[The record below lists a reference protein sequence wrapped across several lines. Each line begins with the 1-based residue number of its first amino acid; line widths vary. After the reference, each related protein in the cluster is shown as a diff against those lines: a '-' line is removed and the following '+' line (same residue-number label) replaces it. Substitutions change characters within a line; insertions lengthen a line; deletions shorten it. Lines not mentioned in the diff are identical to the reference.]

1 MAEPTPHMED
11 IIKGLKERAKELLCL
26 YRVDEVLNSGE
37 SSWEVKFQKI
47 LEAIPPG
54 FQYPEVCEA
63 RLSFS
68 GMVFHTPGFRETPWV
83 LGEDLRIRGEVVGE
97 LEVFY
102 SAERPEHDEGPFL
115 REERKLLKT
124 LADQIGFHL
133 THEELATAWET
144 WESTLNLFDVG
155 DGKKWKVIIEFLDRA
170 DPQLL
175 QRVNRRML
183 NHLRWKGVEG
193 LDSLVY
199 VPDRDEGEADSEDD
213 NRPLNLE
220 RLRKTPISTDAVF
233 RLAAEHCSEAEI
245 LSCVQ
250 TWINQDK
257 LSFLV
262 NTLEWQE
269 SSLGDIMEALERF
282 SVLQVEETTLP
293 RSVLNVLRA
302 ALLRRFFTDQI
313 DYINIGKEYI
323 TLEDFRRLSRRLI
336 HPPNSHGKLGGKSAG
351 MFLAWKILERSAE
364 ELKDLEDIRVPRTW
378 HIASDALIAFVRYN
392 NLEDVYDRKYL
403 EVDEVRRQYP
413 YVIQVFKSSPFPP
426 ELMNGL
432 AAVLEDLGD
441 RPLIVRSSSL
451 LEDRT
456 GSAFSG
462 KYKSL
467 FLANQGSK
475 SERLYALRDAVAEV
489 YASVFGPD
497 PIGYRAERNLLDVHE
512 EMGIMIQEVVGTRVG
527 RYYLPAFAGVAF
539 SNNEFR
545 WSPRISRED
554 GLVRLVPG
562 LGTRAVDRLADDYP
576 VLLAPG
582 QPGLRVNTT
591 PDEIVRYSPKNV
603 DLIDLEK
610 ASFET
615 VPLADL
621 LKECG
626 NDLPLAR
633 RILSLVD
640 HDEIHRPGGL
650 RIDFEKQEGVATFE
664 GLAAETPFVRQMAS
678 LLDIL
683 REKLGTPVDVEFAS
697 DGEHLFLL
705 QCRPQTDVEGSTPA
719 PIPRDLPRDRILF
732 SANRFISNGRISDI
746 THIVYVDPQAYADLS
761 ELADL
766 RGVGEAVGRLNRL
779 LPKRQ
784 FILMGPGR
792 WGSRGDIRLGVRV
805 TYSDIS
811 NTALLV
817 EIARKTGNYVPDL
830 SFGTHFF
837 QDLVEARI
845 RYLPLY
851 PDEPENVFNEPFFR
865 KADNLLGEL
874 VPELGHL
881 SDVVR
886 VIEVPRETDGL
897 VLRVLLNADLDEAV
911 GVLVEGTSY
920 ESHRP
925 AAGRRPRKERPL
937 EGPQEDCWQW
947 RLRMAERIAS
957 HLDPD
962 RFGVKGVW
970 VFGST
975 KNATAGPASDIDL
988 LVHFDGTG
996 DQRAQLEVWLEGWS
1010 LSLNE
1015 VNYLRTGYQCR
1026 GLLDVHIITDADIQA
1041 RSSFAVK
1048 IGAITDPARP
1058 LPLGTAVHSK

>member
-1 MAEPTPHMED
+1 MTESTRPMDD
-11 IIKGLKERAKELLCL
+11 IIRGLQERAKELLCL
-26 YRVDEVLNSGE
+26 YRVDEVLRSEE
-37 SSWEVKFQKI
+37 SSWEVKFQEI

-54 FQYPEVCEA
+54 FQYPEVCDA
-63 RLSFS
+63 RISFS
-68 GMVFHTPGFRETPWV
+68 GRDFQTSSFRESPWV
-83 LGEDLRIRGEVVGE
+83 LREDLRIRGEAVGS

-102 SAERPEHDEGPFL
+102 TEERPDHDEGPFL

-124 LADQIGFHL
+124 LADQIGFQL
-133 THEELATAWET
+133 THEELANAWET
-144 WESTLNLFDVG
+144 WESALNLFDVG
-155 DGKKWKVIIEFLDRA
+155 EGKKWKVIIEFLDRA

-193 LDSLVY
+193 LDALLNVTDAAGTE
-199 VPDRDEGEADSEDD
+199 PRLEDD
-213 NRPLNLE
+213 NRPLNLQL
-220 RLRKTPISTDAVF
+220 LREMPIPTDRVF
-233 RLAAEHCSEAEI
+233 RIAAEHCSEEE
-245 LSCVQ
+245 LLNCVQ

-257 LSFLV
+257 LSFLI
-262 NTLEWQE
+262 NTMEWQE
-269 SSLGDIMEALERF
+269 SSLADIAEALERF
-282 SVLQVEETTLP
+282 KVLQMEEASLP

-313 DYINIGKEYI
+313 EYINIGKEYAN
-323 TLEDFRRLSRRLI
+323 LEDFRRLTLRLI

-351 MFLAWKILERSAE
+351 MFLAWKILERSAGELE
-364 ELKDLEDIRVPRTW
+364 ELEDIRVPRTW
-378 HIASDALIAFVRYN
+378 HIASDALISFVRYN

-403 EVDEVRRQYP
+403 EIDEVRRQYP
-413 YVIQVFKSSPFPP
+413 YVMQVFKSSPFPP

-441 RPLIVRSSSL
+441 KPLIVRSSSL

-475 SERLYALRDAVAEV
+475 SERLQALRDAVAEV

-497 PIGYRAERNLLDVHE
+497 PIEYRAERNLLDVHE
-512 EMGIMIQEVVGTRVG
+512 EMGIMIQEVVGVRVG
-527 RYYLPAFAGVAF
+527 RYYLPAFAGVAV

-545 WSPRISRED
+545 WSPRIKRED

-582 QPGLRVNTT
+582 QPGLRVNATA
-591 PDEIVRYSPKNV
+591 DEIIRYSPKNV

-610 ASFET
+610 GSFET

-626 NDLPLAR
+626 NELPLAR
-633 RILSLVD
+633 RILSLVE
-640 HDEIHRPGGL
+640 HDEIRRPGGL
-650 RIDFEKQEGVATFE
+650 RIDFEEQEAVATFE
-664 GLAAETPFVRQMAS
+664 GLATETPFVRQMAS
-678 LLDIL
+678 LLKVL

-705 QCRPQTDVEGSTPA
+705 QCRPQTDAEGTTPA
-719 PIPRDLPRDRILF
+719 PIPRDLPRDKVLF
-732 SANRFISNGRISDI
+732 SAHRFVSNGRIPDI
-746 THIVYVDPQAYADLS
+746 THVVYVEGEAYANLP
-761 ELADL
+761 ELGDL
-766 RGVGEAVGRLNRL
+766 RDVGKAVGRLNKL

-817 EIARKTGNYVPDL
+817 EVARKTGNYVPDL

-837 QDLVEARI
+837 QDLVEAQI

-851 PDEPENVFNEPFFR
+851 PDEPGNLFNESFFR
-865 KADNLLGEL
+865 RGRNLLEDL
-874 VPELGHL
+874 LPDMGHL
-881 SDVVR
+881 SETIR
-886 VIEVPRETDGL
+886 VIEVPRETDGQ

-911 GVLVEGTSY
+911 GVLMDPV
-920 ESHRP
+920 
-925 AAGRRPRKERPL
+925 
-937 EGPQEDCWQW
+937 PQEGVGEAVGRSRRRRQVQPSQQDDYWQW
-947 RLRMAERIAS
+947 RMRMAERIAS
-957 HLDPD
+957 LMDPD
-962 RFGVKGVW
+962 RFGIKGMW

-975 KNATAGPASDIDL
+975 KNATAGPGSDIDL
-988 LVHFDGTG
+988 LVHFDGTP
-996 DQRAQLEVWLEGWS
+996 DQRARLEFWLEGWS
-1010 LSLNE
+1010 LSLDE
-1015 VNYLRTGYQCR
+1015 ANYLRTGYR
-1026 GLLDVHIITDADIQA
+1026 SKGLLDVHFITDADIEA
-1041 RSSFAVK
+1041 RTSYAVK
-1048 IGAITDPARP
+1048 IRAVTDPARP
-1058 LPLGTAVHSK
+1058 LILGTSAPS